1 MATEEKKIKHFSHKH
16 MLEVSSWERDCRMC
30 NQDIPDDP
38 IYYCPIGCLFTIHKS
53 CSSTIQQSL
62 HHHPFHP
69 HQSLFLSDDIHP
81 HSLCNACGS
90 HSVNMSAYTC
100 FDCSFTLHVVCASLT
115 PTTKTIQSQI
125 QLQPTHPH
133 PLISCDLNNNNN
145 CKYTYTCSCCSQPF
159 DDEGSVVHVCLECKG
174 LLHKTCAQLP
184 RKIDH
189 PFHPSHPLFL
199 LPQKPR
205 FFGYTCGACS
215 QYKDSFIYHC
225 SDREFYLD
233 IACASLSPNP
243 AENNEFGQT
252 RRFSHPHPLILCD
265 NKQKFEICCYACE
278 IPLGDSICFCAQCKV
293 LLHESCADL
302 PHEMKHMFHPMH
314 ALTLRY
320 HRYGKCEACLR
331 HSSGCFY
338 ECSQCQWYM
347 DVRCALSKP
356 KTMMSK
362 IHPHPLALFN
372 KPNYDILCTTCGQF
386 CVTPFFGCVL
396 CHFDLHI
403 YCISILPPTLK
414 CFNHVHTLTLTRSP
428 IKDYPDEDDDA
439 EFYCDACEERRVLAH
454 PTYYCKDCHYVA
466 HCHCTV
472 SEITMKSNG
481 KDSLRLQ
488 QVLAD
493 FLLMSV
499 TFTPNGGQ
507 IVVAA
512 NLTKDRLGQ
521 SVQLVHLEFRITHA
535 GGGMPEELLSQM
547 FGGDA
552 DASEE
557 GISLLVSRKLRME
570 AIVHILEEEWSE
582 QESNRGAGQVE
593 EPTSL
598 TLKQF
603 LDSFNGDENKEVQ
616 GVFDAYR
623 RDSQGDSSD
632 NPKDS
637 LYLDEASTEIMKI
650 LVSKNQVT
658 MPWEN
663 WNSTSKL
670 IKVDDYMILENLAP
684 ILGTL
689 FGKYGDFCG
698 MSNLSPKAK
707 MLYIMTVCDAVNSML
722 STKVKNITKNV
733 LLSWFHC
740 FMLGHFAGFEI
751 QFASGRLTRVVRS
764 HFGLQADVST
774 DLTLA
779 KLDEEIGEQRALLD
793 SKEIIASEQDRE
805 IDKLRERIAS
815 MQLTSTKVHK
825 EIAELHKKIKTLE
838 EKCAISRFTEECL
851 SDALELEGQTA
862 GRILCSLARGVDLDH
877 LTFDRHMIN
886 QKGLQF
892 YVKCWDVDC

>member
-1 MATEEKKIKHFSHKH
+1 MATEEKRIKHFSHKH

-69 HQSLFLSDDIHP
+69 HHSLFLSDDIHP

-115 PTTKTIQSQI
+115 PTTKTTQSQI

-145 CKYTYTCSCCSQPF
+145 NCKYTYTCSCCSQPF
-159 DDEGSVVHVCLECKG
+159 DDERSVVHVCLECKG

-225 SDREFYLD
+225 SDCEFYLD

-243 AENNEFGQT
+243 AENNEFGQI
-252 RRFSHPHPLILCD
+252 RRFSHSHPLILCD

-338 ECSQCQWYM
+338 ECPQCQWYI

-372 KPNYDILCTTCGQF
+372 KPNYDILCTTCRQF
-386 CVTPFFGCVL
+386 CVTPFFRCVL

-414 CFNHVHTLTLTRSP
+414 YFNHVHTLTLTRSP

-472 SEITMKSNG
+472 SEI
-481 KDSLRLQ
+481 
-488 QVLAD
+488 
-493 FLLMSV
+493 
-499 TFTPNGGQ
+499 
-507 IVVAA
+507 I
-512 NLTKDRLGQ
+512 
-521 SVQLVHLEFRITHA
+521 
-535 GGGMPEELLSQM
+535 
-547 FGGDA
+547 
-552 DASEE
+552 
-557 GISLLVSRKLRME
+557 
-570 AIVHILEEEWSE
+570 HILEEEWSE
-582 QESNRGAGQVE
+582 QESNRGAEQVE

-637 LYLDEASTEIMKI
+637 LYLDEATTEIMKI

-689 FGKYGDFCG
+689 FGKYGDFSG

-838 EKCAISRFTEECL
+838 EKRAISRFTEECL
-851 SDALELEGQTA
+851 SDALELEEQTA
-862 GRILCSLARGVDLDH
+862 GV
-877 LTFDRHMIN
+877 
-886 QKGLQF
+886 GLL
-892 YVKCWDVDC
+892 

>member
-1 MATEEKKIKHFSHKH
+1 MGMGALPLYHPQI
-16 MLEVSSWERDCRMC
+16 MLFNNPTISSPPPLPPSPLSLPLR
-30 NQDIPDDP
+30 P
-38 IYYCPIGCLFTIHKS
+38 H
-53 CSSTIQQSL
+53 SS
-62 HHHPFHP
+62 
-69 HQSLFLSDDIHP
+69 

-115 PTTKTIQSQI
+115 PTTKTVQSRI

-133 PLISCDLNNNNN
+133 PLISCDLNKNKCNN
-145 CKYTYTCSCCSQPF
+145 TYTCSSCSQPF
-159 DDEGSVVHVCLECKG
+159 DDERSVVYVCLECKG

-189 PFHPSHPLFL
+189 SLHPSHPLIL

-205 FFGYTCGACS
+205 FFGYTCGACC

-225 SDREFYLD
+225 SDCEFYLD
-233 IACASLSPNP
+233 IACASLNPNP
-243 AENNEFGQT
+243 AENNEFGQI

-265 NKQKFEICCYACE
+265 NKQKFEICCYA
-278 IPLGDSICFCAQCKV
+278 
-293 LLHESCADL
+293 
-302 PHEMKHMFHPMH
+302 
-314 ALTLRY
+314 
-320 HRYGKCEACLR
+320 
-331 HSSGCFY
+331 
-338 ECSQCQWYM
+338 CQWYM

-372 KPNYDILCTTCGQF
+372 KPNYDIYALLVAISALPLSSVVCCATS
-386 CVTPFFGCVL
+386 
-396 CHFDLHI
+396 
-403 YCISILPPTLK
+403 ISISIVFQYYHLHSSTSIMSIPSLSTVLQLKTILMRMMMQSFTVTLAKKEECWPTQLIIVK
-414 CFNHVHTLTLTRSP
+414 
-428 IKDYPDEDDDA
+428 IA
-439 EFYCDACEERRVLAH
+439 
-454 PTYYCKDCHYVA
+454 
-466 HCHCTV
+466 
-472 SEITMKSNG
+472 TMLLIVIAPY
-481 KDSLRLQ
+481 LR
-488 QVLAD
+488 
-493 FLLMSV
+493 FLV
-499 TFTPNGGQ
+499 
-507 IVVAA
+507 I
-512 NLTKDRLGQ
+512 
-521 SVQLVHLEFRITHA
+521 I
-535 GGGMPEELLSQM
+535 
-547 FGGDA
+547 
-552 DASEE
+552 
-557 GISLLVSRKLRME
+557 
-570 AIVHILEEEWSE
+570 HILEEEWSQ
-582 QESNRGAGQVE
+582 QESNRGAEQVE

-637 LYLDEASTEIMKI
+637 LYLNKASTEIMKI

-670 IKVDDYMILENLAP
+670 IKVDNYMILENLAP

-689 FGKYGDFCG
+689 FGKYGDFSG
-698 MSNLSPKAK
+698 MSTLSPKAK

-722 STKVKNITKNV
+722 SAKVKDITTN
-733 LLSWFHC
+733 LLLTWFHC
-740 FMLGHFAGFEI
+740 FMLGHYAGFEI
-751 QFASGRLTRVVRS
+751 QFAFGRLTRVVRS

-793 SKEIIASEQDRE
+793 SKEIIDSEQDRE

-825 EIAELHKKIKTLE
+825 EITELHKKIKTLE
-838 EKCAISRFTEECL
+838 EKHAISRFTEECL
-851 SDALELEGQTA
+851 SDSLELEGQTA
-862 GRILCSLARGVDLDH
+862 GRILCSLALGVDLDH
-877 LTFDRHMIN
+877 LIFDRCHSSLSLSLSGCSLSVRPRFMSAILTATRALPFSSSAVVTATTARRS
-886 QKGLQF
+886 KGNTPSL
-892 YVKCWDVDC
+892 YPIAIWEIR